1 MTSFLLFA
9 FLTGTLLSL
18 GVASM
23 LQRPAGA
30 SRLARIAAGG
40 EQTVPTS
47 RRAQLEALLA
57 PIAARFG
64 GASAEIRSRLVQAGF
79 RDESSVV
86 IYVGLR
92 VALPA
97 VLVFGAFLAGSVLGE
112 DPSRQLVALLIA
124 GIVGYVG
131 PSYWIDKRRKQRQ
144 TEIRCALP
152 DALDLL
158 VVCLEAGLSLGAGI
172 ARVAQE
178 FVRSSPSLCQELR
191 LVTAEMQAGKGGA
204 DALRAFAERVGIQEV
219 SALSA
224 MLIQTERFGTCVSDA
239 LRVHCQGMRQD
250 RLQKAEEIAQKAAVK
265 MILPAC
271 VFIFP
276 ATLLVLVGP
285 AGLRLIAA
293 LTGSP

>member
-1 MTSFLLFA
+1 MMSFLLFA
-9 FLTGTLLSL
+9 FLTGSLLAL
-18 GVASM
+18 GVTAI
-23 LQRPAGA
+23 LQQPAGRR
-30 SRLARIAAGG
+30 RLARIAADREETRPASG
-40 EQTVPTS
+40 
-47 RRAQLEALLA
+47 RARLESLLA
-57 PIAARFG
+57 PIAARVG
-64 GASAEIRSRLVQAGF
+64 GASEEIRGRLVQAGF

-92 VALPA
+92 TALPA
-97 VLVFGAFLAGSVLGE
+97 ALAACAFLSGSLLGA
-112 DPSRQLVALLIA
+112 DPSRQLVAVLATGIA
-124 GIVGYVG
+124 GYVG
-131 PSYWIDKRRKQRQ
+131 PSHWIDQRRKRRQ
-144 TEIRCALP
+144 TEIRRALP

-158 VVCLEAGLSLGAGI
+158 VVCLEAGLSLSAGI

-178 FVRSSPSLCQELR
+178 FVRSSPALCEELR

-224 MLIQTERFGTCVSDA
+224 MLIQTERFGTSVSDA

-250 RLQKAEEIAQKAAVK
+250 RLQQAEEIAQKAAVK

-276 ATLLVLVGP
+276 ATMLVLIGP
-285 AGLRLIAA
+285 AGLKLIEA
-293 LTGSP
+293 LSGTQ